1 MRRSKAIAL
10 TFLLALPFFL
20 IPSTAQAALP
30 NLVVAAEYQE
40 KYDGESFG
48 GWLDADSD
56 GCNTRQEVLI
66 TESMKA
72 PTIGSNCSL
81 SGGKWL
87 SPYDG
92 KYHDRTSGLAID
104 HLVPKAE
111 VWRSGAWKWTPEQ
124 RQAYTNDLEDPRV
137 LNAITSSLNSSKSDK
152 DVKSWLPE
160 KGKCEY
166 IESWV
171 AIKARYS
178 LTVDEGEMAVIKKYY
193 KSCSIQSISV
203 VVLPSFKIGG
213 SVSGSASAPDIDPSK
228 LPGVTPGA
236 FCSPNGA
243 YGISAKGVIYI
254 CAISSTENRNRWRR
268 T

>member
-1 MRRSKAIAL
+1 MRRKAATAL
-10 TFLLALPFFL
+10 TLLLALPILFT
-20 IPSTAQAALP
+20 PPAAHAALP

-48 GWLDADSD
+48 GWIDADSD
-56 GCNTRQEVLI
+56 GCDTRQEVLI
-66 TESMKA
+66 TESIKT
-72 PTIGSNCSL
+72 PNIGNKCSL

-92 KYHDRTSGLAID
+92 KYHDRTSTLAID

-111 VWRSGAWKWTPEQ
+111 AWRSGAWKWSNEQ
-124 RQAYTNDLEDPRV
+124 RQAYTNDLEDSRV
-137 LNAITSSLNSSKSDK
+137 LNAITSALNSSKRDK
-152 DVKSWLPE
+152 DLKNWLPE

-193 KSCSIQSISV
+193 KSCSIESISLV
-203 VVLPSFKIGG
+203 ILPSFKVG
-213 SVSGSASAPDIDPSK
+213 GSASASTPDIDTRN

-243 YGISAKGVIYI
+243 LGISAKGVIYM

-268 T
+268 N

>member
-1 MRRSKAIAL
+1 MRRKTATAITL
-10 TFLLALPFFL
+10 LLALPL
-20 IPSTAQAALP
+20 LLTPPAAHAALP

-48 GWLDADSD
+48 GWIDANSD
-56 GCNTRQEVLI
+56 GCDTRQEVLI
-66 TESMKA
+66 TESIKT
-72 PTIGSNCSL
+72 PSIGNKCSL

-92 KYHDRTSGLAID
+92 KYHDRTSTLAID
-104 HLVPKAE
+104 HLVPRAE
-111 VWRSGAWKWTPEQ
+111 VWRSGAWKWSNEQ
-124 RQAYTNDLEDPRV
+124 RQAYTNDLEDSRV
-137 LNAITSSLNSSKSDK
+137 LNAITSSLNSSKRDK
-152 DVKSWLPE
+152 DLKNWLPE

-193 KSCSIQSISV
+193 KSCSIESVSV
-203 VVLPSFKIGG
+203 VILPSFKVG
-213 SVSGSASAPDIDPSK
+213 GSASASTPDIDTRN
-228 LPGVTPGA
+228 LAGVTPGA

-243 YGISAKGVIYI
+243 LGISAKGVIYM

-268 T
+268 N